1 VSLAKLRIVPEKRGG
16 RLQFDDGDAIVAM
29 FNPDELS
36 FNRSVGWQTQG
47 AAQRD
52 TPELQFTNSEPRT
65 LSVKLFFDTYDTP
78 DLPKDDVRKKHTDK
92 VLALTTVESHGDK
105 HRPPV
110 CRLRWGS
117 AGYFFQGVLE
127 RLDQRFTMFMDD
139 GTPVRATL
147 TCSFKE
153 WRTNYDDLNRQ
164 NRQSADVAKRKV
176 VRRGDTLAGI
186 AAEEYLD
193 PASWR
198 PIAEANGIDDP
209 LRLVPG
215 TTLTVPRLTPGRER
229 PPQTR

>member
-1 VSLAKLRIVPEKRGG
+1 VSLEKLQIVPEKQGG
-16 RLQFDDGDAIVAM
+16 KLQFDDSQTIVAL

-36 FNRSVGWQTQG
+36 FNRSVGWQKQG

-52 TPELQFTNSEPRT
+52 VPELQFTSAEPRT
-65 LSVKLFFDTYDTP
+65 LTVKLFFDTYDTP

-92 VLALTTVESHGDK
+92 VLGLTTVEQHGDK

-127 RLDQRFTMFMDD
+127 RLDQKFTMFMDD

-147 TCSFKE
+147 TCTFKE
-153 WRTNYDDLNRQ
+153 WRTNYEDLNRQ
-164 NRQSADVAKRKV
+164 NRQSADLAKSTV
-176 VRRGDTLAGI
+176 VRRGDSLSRI

-193 PASWR
+193 PALWR
-198 PIAEANGIDDP
+198 PIALANGIDDP
-209 LRLVPG
+209 LRIKPG
-215 TTLTVPRLTPGRER
+215 TTLIVPKLPMDRE
-229 PPQTR
+229 PFPK